1 MTVTPQHPPRDAHQ
15 PHPPQQPQKP
25 HQPHQ
30 PQQPHQPTEQA
41 EAAARL
47 LGLLARDL
55 APDRLTTDPL
65 ATVPYATDRSGARPD
80 GRPLAVVHAAHADDV
95 RTTLRHAGAL
105 RVPVVPRG
113 AGTGLSGGATASEGT
128 LVLDLTR
135 MNRIVE
141 ISPEDQLAVVEPGV
155 ITAEL
160 DRAAAAHGLRYA
172 PDPASAAI
180 STVGGNIATN
190 AGGLRCAKYGVTR
203 DSVLGLDAVLADG
216 TAIRTGRRTV
226 KGVTGYDLTALLTG
240 SEGTLGVITAAT
252 VRLRPVP
259 VATSTLAAYFRTFEE
274 AAGAA
279 SALTAARIEPAMAE
293 LLDGPVLAAID
304 NARGTALRARGG
316 ALLLV
321 QCDGAGAA
329 AEAARV
335 AELLTPR
342 ATSCEATDDPAEAED
357 LLAARRLALPA
368 LERLGRPLIEDIAV
382 PRSRLAH
389 AVREIEAVSARH
401 GVPVYCLAHAA
412 DGNLHP
418 ILVIDPALPE
428 VPAAAWAAASDIF
441 TTALRLGGTLTG
453 EHGVGTLKR
462 RWLAQELGQ
471 DALELQRR
479 VKAAF
484 DPYGILN
491 PGKAI

>member
-1 MTVTPQHPPRDAHQ
+1 MSIT
-15 PHPPQQPQKP
+15 
-25 HQPHQ
+25 
-30 PQQPHQPTEQA
+30 HQPTGQA
-41 EAAARL
+41 TAAARL

-55 APDRLTTDPL
+55 APDRLTTDPA
-65 ATVPYATDRSGARPD
+65 ATAPYATDRSGARPD
-80 GRPLAVVHAAHADDV
+80 GQPLAVVHAEHPDDV
-95 RTTLRHAGAL
+95 RTTLRHAHAL

-113 AGTGLSGGATASEGT
+113 AGTGLSGAATAPEGT
-128 LVLDLTR
+128 LVLDLAR

-141 ISPEDQLAVVEPGV
+141 LSPDDQLAVVEPGV
-155 ITAEL
+155 ITADL

-180 STVGGNIATN
+180 STIGGNIATN

-216 TAIRTGRRTV
+216 TVIRTGRRTV

-240 SEGTLGVITAAT
+240 SEGTLAVITAAT
-252 VRLRPVP
+252 VRLRPIP
-259 VATSTLAAYFRTFEE
+259 VATATLAAYFSSF
-274 AAGAA
+274 AAAA
-279 SALTAARIEPAMAE
+279 AAATAITAARIEPAMAE

-304 NARGTALRARGG
+304 GAQDSNLRARGA

-329 AEAARV
+329 EEAAHVARVLEGRAASLDITGDPVEAEA
-335 AELLTPR
+335 
-342 ATSCEATDDPAEAED
+342 
-357 LLAARRLALPA
+357 LLAARRLALPS

-382 PRSRLAH
+382 PRSQLAE
-389 AVREIEAVSARH
+389 AVRSIEAISAAH
-401 GVPVYCLAHAA
+401 GVPVFTLAHAA

-418 ILVIDPALPE
+418 ILVIDPALPDIPE
-428 VPAAAWAAASDIF
+428 AAWAAASDIF
-441 TTALRLGGTLTG
+441 ATALRLGGTLTG

-462 RWLAQELGQ
+462 QWLADELGP
-471 DALELQRR
+471 DTLALHHR
-479 VKAAF
+479 VKSAL
-484 DPYGILN
+484 DPHNILN